1 MKKGKK
7 MTFGEKLKSL
17 RKEQKLTL
25 KDVAERS
32 GLSIVSV
39 NFYENDKQKPSLV
52 NVQKLAKG
60 LNCTFEELYEHYER
74 IK

>member
-1 MKKGKK
+1 
-7 MTFGEKLKSL
+7 MTFGEKIKQL
-17 RKEQKLTL
+17 RKGQKLTL

-39 NFYENDKQKPSLV
+39 NFYENDKQKPTLV

-60 LNCTFEELYEHYER
+60 LNCNFDDLYVLW
-74 IK
+74 KQN